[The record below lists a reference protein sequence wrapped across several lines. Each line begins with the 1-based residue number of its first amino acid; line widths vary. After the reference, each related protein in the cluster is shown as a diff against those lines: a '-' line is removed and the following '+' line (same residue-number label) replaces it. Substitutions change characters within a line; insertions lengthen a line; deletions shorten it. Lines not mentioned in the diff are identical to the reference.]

1 MEIETT
7 NLNSNLDYFNLFE
20 NLKLL
25 QTNLPSLIQTNIFK
39 FDTPD
44 EVHKLLTGN
53 SNNLLIFFDK
63 LNIIDRIKI
72 IKYFD
77 YILLSDKEKL
87 DILQKIIKNITFY
100 FNDKINSNNSSPINI
115 YDFFNFLY
123 NDINSEYII
132 IDFKLDFKLTGDLEN
147 NTIEIIKDLIFEWI
161 FNLTNKL
168 DTLYPKIF
176 DKEINIFKVLATLLT
191 TFKNKKASFLND
203 LRLF

>member
-39 FDTPD
+39 FDKPD
-44 EVHKLLTGN
+44 EVYKLLTGN
-53 SNNLLIFFDK
+53 SNNLNNLLIFFDK

-87 DILQKIIKNITFY
+87 DILQKIIKNITLY

-176 DKEINIFKVLATLLT
+176 DNEINIFKNYYNE
-191 TFKNKKASFLND
+191 KWKAKLP
-203 LRLF
+203 

>member
-176 DKEINIFKVLATLLT
+176 DKEINIFKNYYNE
-191 TFKNKKASFLND
+191 KWKAKLP
-203 LRLF
+203 

>member
-39 FDTPD
+39 FDKPD
-44 EVHKLLTGN
+44 EVYKLLTGN

-87 DILQKIIKNITFY
+87 DILQKIIKNITLY

-176 DKEINIFKVLATLLT
+176 DNEINIFKNYYNE
-191 TFKNKKASFLND
+191 KWKAKLP
-203 LRLF
+203 

>member
-44 EVHKLLTGN
+44 EVYKLFTGN

-176 DKEINIFKVLATLLT
+176 DNEINIFKNYYNEKWKVKLP
-191 TFKNKKASFLND
+191 
-203 LRLF
+203 

>member
-25 QTNLPSLIQTNIFK
+25 QTNLPSLIQSNIFK

-44 EVHKLLTGN
+44 EVYKLLTGN

-176 DKEINIFKVLATLLT
+176 DNEINIFKNYYNE
-191 TFKNKKASFLND
+191 KWKAKLP
-203 LRLF
+203 

>member
-44 EVHKLLTGN
+44 EVYKLYVGN

-87 DILQKIIKNITFY
+87 DILQKLIKNIVFY
-100 FNDKINSNNSSPINI
+100 FNDKINTINSTPINI

-123 NDINSEYII
+123 DNINSEYTI
-132 IDFKLDFKLTGDLEN
+132 IDFKLDYKLSVDLEN
-147 NTIEIIKDLIFEWI
+147 NTIETINDSIFEWL
-161 FNLTNKL
+161 FNLSNTL
-168 DTLYPKIF
+168 DISYPKIF
-176 DKEINIFKVLATLLT
+176 DKEINIFKNYYNE
-191 TFKNKKASFLND
+191 KWKAKLP
-203 LRLF
+203 

>member
-44 EVHKLLTGN
+44 EVYKLLTGN

-87 DILQKIIKNITFY
+87 DILQKIIKNITLY

-132 IDFKLDFKLTGDLEN
+132 IDFKLDFKLTDDLEN

-176 DKEINIFKVLATLLT
+176 DNEINIFKNYYNE
-191 TFKNKKASFLND
+191 KWKAKLP
-203 LRLF
+203 

>member
-44 EVHKLLTGN
+44 EVYKLLTGN

-176 DKEINIFKVLATLLT
+176 DNEINIFKNYYNE
-191 TFKNKKASFLND
+191 KWKAKLP
-203 LRLF
+203 

>member
-44 EVHKLLTGN
+44 EVYKLLTGN

-87 DILQKIIKNITFY
+87 DILQKLIKNIVFY

-176 DKEINIFKVLATLLT
+176 DNEINIFKNYYNE
-191 TFKNKKASFLND
+191 KWKAKLP
-203 LRLF
+203 

>member
-44 EVHKLLTGN
+44 EVYKLFTGN

-176 DKEINIFKVLATLLT
+176 DKEINIFKNYYNE
-191 TFKNKKASFLND
+191 KWKAKLP
-203 LRLF
+203 

>member
-44 EVHKLLTGN
+44 EVYKLLTGN

-87 DILQKIIKNITFY
+87 DILQKIIKNITLY

-147 NTIEIIKDLIFEWI
+147 NTIEIINDLIFEWI

-176 DKEINIFKVLATLLT
+176 DNEINIFKNYYNE
-191 TFKNKKASFLND
+191 KWKAKLP
-203 LRLF
+203 

>member
-44 EVHKLLTGN
+44 EVYKLLTGN

-87 DILQKIIKNITFY
+87 DILQKIIKNITLY

-132 IDFKLDFKLTGDLEN
+132 IDFKLDFK
-147 NTIEIIKDLIFEWI
+147 
-161 FNLTNKL
+161 
-168 DTLYPKIF
+168 
-176 DKEINIFKVLATLLT
+176 
-191 TFKNKKASFLND
+191 
-203 LRLF
+203 

>member
-44 EVHKLLTGN
+44 EVYKLFTGN

-100 FNDKINSNNSSPINI
+100 FNDKINFNNSSPINI

-176 DKEINIFKVLATLLT
+176 DNEINIFKNYYNE
-191 TFKNKKASFLND
+191 KWKAKLP
-203 LRLF
+203 

>member
-44 EVHKLLTGN
+44 EVHKLFTGN

-100 FNDKINSNNSSPINI
+100 FNDKINFNNSSPINI

-176 DKEINIFKVLATLLT
+176 DNEINV
-191 TFKNKKASFLND
+191 FKNYYGEKWKAKLTQILEIN
-203 LRLF
+203 L

>member
-7 NLNSNLDYFNLFE
+7 NLNTNLDYFNLFE

-44 EVHKLLTGN
+44 EVYKLLTGN

-132 IDFKLDFKLTGDLEN
+132 IDFKLDFKLTDDLEN

-176 DKEINIFKVLATLLT
+176 DNEINIFKNYYNE
-191 TFKNKKASFLND
+191 KWKAKLP
-203 LRLF
+203 

>member
-176 DKEINIFKVLATLLT
+176 DNEINIFKNYYNE
-191 TFKNKKASFLND
+191 KWKAKLP
-203 LRLF
+203 

>member
-176 DKEINIFKVLATLLT
+176 DKEINIFKNYYNEKWKTKLP
-191 TFKNKKASFLND
+191 
-203 LRLF
+203 

>member
-39 FDTPD
+39 FDRPD
-44 EVHKLLTGN
+44 EVYKLLTGN
-53 SNNLLIFFDK
+53 SNNLNNLLIFFDK
-63 LNIIDRIKI
+63 LNIIARIKI

-87 DILQKIIKNITFY
+87 AILQKIIKNITLY

-176 DKEINIFKVLATLLT
+176 DNEINIFKNYYNE
-191 TFKNKKASFLND
+191 KWKAKLP
-203 LRLF
+203 

>member
-44 EVHKLLTGN
+44 EVYKLFTGN

-87 DILQKIIKNITFY
+87 DILQKIIKNITLY

-132 IDFKLDFKLTGDLEN
+132 IDCKLDFKLTDDLEN

-176 DKEINIFKVLATLLT
+176 DNEINIFKNYYNE
-191 TFKNKKASFLND
+191 KWKAKLP
-203 LRLF
+203 

>member
-7 NLNSNLDYFNLFE
+7 NLNINLDYFNLFE

-176 DKEINIFKVLATLLT
+176 DNEINIFKNYYNE
-191 TFKNKKASFLND
+191 KWKAKLP
-203 LRLF
+203 

>member
-100 FNDKINSNNSSPINI
+100 FNDKINFNNSSPINI

-176 DKEINIFKVLATLLT
+176 DNEINIFKNYYNE
-191 TFKNKKASFLND
+191 KWKAKLP
-203 LRLF
+203 

>member
-39 FDTPD
+39 FDNPD
-44 EVHKLLTGN
+44 EVYKLYAGN

-176 DKEINIFKVLATLLT
+176 DNEINIFKNYYNE
-191 TFKNKKASFLND
+191 KWKAKLP
-203 LRLF
+203 

>member
-44 EVHKLLTGN
+44 EVYKLLTGN

-87 DILQKIIKNITFY
+87 DILQKIIKNITFH

-176 DKEINIFKVLATLLT
+176 DNEINV
-191 TFKNKKASFLND
+191 FKNYYGEKWKAKLTQILEIN
-203 LRLF
+203 L

>member
-44 EVHKLLTGN
+44 EVYKLLTGN

-132 IDFKLDFKLTGDLEN
+132 IDFKLDFKLTDDLEN

-176 DKEINIFKVLATLLT
+176 DNEINIFKNYYNE
-191 TFKNKKASFLND
+191 KWKAKLP
-203 LRLF
+203 

>member
-44 EVHKLLTGN
+44 EVYKLFTGN

-161 FNLTNKL
+161 SNLTNKL

-176 DKEINIFKVLATLLT
+176 DNEINIFKNYYNE
-191 TFKNKKASFLND
+191 KWKAKLP
-203 LRLF
+203 

>member
-44 EVHKLLTGN
+44 EVYKLLTGN

-100 FNDKINSNNSSPINI
+100 FNDKINYNNSSPINI

-176 DKEINIFKVLATLLT
+176 DNEINIFKNYYNE
-191 TFKNKKASFLND
+191 KWKAKLP
-203 LRLF
+203 

>member
-147 NTIEIIKDLIFEWI
+147 NTIEIINDLIFEWI

-176 DKEINIFKVLATLLT
+176 DNEINIFKNYYNE
-191 TFKNKKASFLND
+191 KWKAKLP
-203 LRLF
+203 

>member
-44 EVHKLLTGN
+44 EVYKLFTGN

-176 DKEINIFKVLATLLT
+176 DNEINIFKNYYNE
-191 TFKNKKASFLND
+191 KWKAKLP
-203 LRLF
+203 

>member
-44 EVHKLLTGN
+44 EVYKLLTGN

-87 DILQKIIKNITFY
+87 DILQKIIKNITLY

-176 DKEINIFKVLATLLT
+176 DNEINIFKNYYNE
-191 TFKNKKASFLND
+191 KWKAKLP
-203 LRLF
+203 

>member
-44 EVHKLLTGN
+44 EVYKLLTGN

-87 DILQKIIKNITFY
+87 DILQKIIKNITLY

-176 DKEINIFKVLATLLT
+176 DNEINIFKNYYNEKWKTKLP
-191 TFKNKKASFLND
+191 
-203 LRLF
+203 

>member
-44 EVHKLLTGN
+44 EVYKLLTGN
-53 SNNLLIFFDK
+53 SNNLNNLLIFFDK

-176 DKEINIFKVLATLLT
+176 DNEINIFKNYYNE
-191 TFKNKKASFLND
+191 KWKAKLP
-203 LRLF
+203 

>member
-44 EVHKLLTGN
+44 EVYKLLTGN

-147 NTIEIIKDLIFEWI
+147 NTIEIINDLIFEWI

-176 DKEINIFKVLATLLT
+176 DNEINIFKNYYNE
-191 TFKNKKASFLND
+191 KWKAKLP
-203 LRLF
+203 

>member
-44 EVHKLLTGN
+44 EVYKLLTGN

-87 DILQKIIKNITFY
+87 DILQKIIKNITLY

-147 NTIEIIKDLIFEWI
+147 NTIEIIKD
-161 FNLTNKL
+161 
-168 DTLYPKIF
+168 
-176 DKEINIFKVLATLLT
+176 
-191 TFKNKKASFLND
+191 
-203 LRLF
+203 

>member
-100 FNDKINSNNSSPINI
+100 FNDKINYNNSSPINI

-176 DKEINIFKVLATLLT
+176 DNEINIFKNYYNE
-191 TFKNKKASFLND
+191 KWKAKLP
-203 LRLF
+203 

>member
-87 DILQKIIKNITFY
+87 DILQKIIKNITLY

-176 DKEINIFKVLATLLT
+176 DNEINIFKNYYNE
-191 TFKNKKASFLND
+191 KWKAKLP
-203 LRLF
+203 

>member
-44 EVHKLLTGN
+44 AVHKLLTGN

-176 DKEINIFKVLATLLT
+176 DNEINIFKNYYNE
-191 TFKNKKASFLND
+191 KWKAKLP
-203 LRLF
+203 

>member
-176 DKEINIFKVLATLLT
+176 DKEINIFKNYYNEKWKVKLP
-191 TFKNKKASFLND
+191 
-203 LRLF
+203 

>member
-44 EVHKLLTGN
+44 EVYKLLTGN

-100 FNDKINSNNSSPINI
+100 FNDKINFNNSSPINI

-176 DKEINIFKVLATLLT
+176 DNEINIFKNYYNE
-191 TFKNKKASFLND
+191 KWKAKLP
-203 LRLF
+203 

>member
-44 EVHKLLTGN
+44 EVYKLLTGN

-87 DILQKIIKNITFY
+87 DILQKIIKNITLY

-132 IDFKLDFKLTGDLEN
+132 IDFKLDFKLTGDLKN
-147 NTIEIIKDLIFEWI
+147 NTIEIINDLIFEWI

-176 DKEINIFKVLATLLT
+176 DNEINIFKNYYNE
-191 TFKNKKASFLND
+191 KWKAKLP
-203 LRLF
+203 